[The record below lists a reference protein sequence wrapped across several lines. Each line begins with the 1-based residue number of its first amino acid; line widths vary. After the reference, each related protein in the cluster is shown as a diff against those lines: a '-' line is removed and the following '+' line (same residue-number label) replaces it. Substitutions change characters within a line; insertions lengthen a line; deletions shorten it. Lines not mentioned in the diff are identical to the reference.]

1 MGTKLGD
8 ILTPAATPP
17 PARPVP
23 TREIAETEEDKLE
36 TPSAALPPFPPP
48 KLQTAR
54 RDAALPTHA
63 SCLCSPH
70 CEEASVMC
78 REKWGGTCGENE
90 LGREQRLVL
99 VLAERIVK

>member
-1 MGTKLGD
+1 MGKTLGER
-8 ILTPAATPP
+8 LTPAATPP

-36 TPSAALPPFPPP
+36 TPSAALPPFPPT

-70 CEEASVMC
+70 CEETSVIC
-78 REKWGGTCGENE
+78 REIWGVTCGEHG
-90 LGREQRLVL
+90 LGREKRLVL